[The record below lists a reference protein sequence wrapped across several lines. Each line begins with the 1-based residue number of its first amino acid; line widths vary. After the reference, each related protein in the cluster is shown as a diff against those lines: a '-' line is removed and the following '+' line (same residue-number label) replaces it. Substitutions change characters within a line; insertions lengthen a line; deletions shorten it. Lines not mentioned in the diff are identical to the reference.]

1 MFEAF
6 KVWLIRKMVKRRLG
20 RAIAPVET
28 MSAHPGVLI
37 PYTRYSQAL
46 QKTSAVDA
54 QLKMLAVVRTAHL
67 VACPF

>member
-1 MFEAF
+1 MFEAL
-6 KVWLIRKMVKRRLG
+6 KVWLIRRLVKQRLG
-20 RAIAPVET
+20 HVIGPVET

-46 QKTSAVDA
+46 QKTSTVDA